1 MSSFEKRL
9 RILREAKE
17 YSQLQLAKDLSVSNV
32 TLSQYENGVRKPDI
46 ETLNKIATYF
56 GVSID
61 YLLGVSDVRNP
72 YKESETSSEKNSS
85 LTTKDE
91 RDIAKKLSSIL
102 DEMNNSS
109 DALMFDGER
118 IEMDEESQELLR
130 ASIENSLRLAKRL
143 AKEKYTPKKY
153 RE

>member
-1 MSSFEKRL
+1 MDIGT
-9 RILREAKE
+9 RI
-17 YSQLQLAKDLSVSNV
+17 KDLRSEKNLTQTKLGEVIGVEKSTVSM
-32 TLSQYENGVRKPDI
+32 YENGNSTPNDDI
-46 ETLNKIATYF
+46 KKMLANF
-56 GVSID
+56 FNVSLD
-61 YLLGVSDVRNP
+61 YLIGVSDIRNP

-102 DEMNNSS
+102 DEMSNSS